1 MNYYSIH
8 NVFFV
13 TISNELDYIAT
24 IVDGK
29 LSSAGLQDNSL
40 LLRICVKMGD
50 EIQALVF
57 ESLLA
62 TVSSSIDAKELL
74 TYFKVK
80 ENEKDGNII

>member
-1 MNYYSIH
+1 
-8 NVFFV
+8 
-13 TISNELDYIAT
+13 
-24 IVDGK
+24 
-29 LSSAGLQDNSL
+29 
-40 LLRICVKMGD
+40 MGD

-80 ENEKDGNII
+80 ENEKDGNIS